1 MLNFFFY
8 FFSLN
13 TFITVTQMTGFIKE
27 DGYRRSTECHRIVE
41 IVVTTGWLML
51 EGVLTVV

>member
-41 IVVTTGWLML
+41 IVVITGWLML